1 MGILFRETLYRNS
14 YRSSHKR
21 NVKTSDTIILNVGGI
36 KLQVHAALVCY
47 YSYYLDRLS
56 GNCLP
61 KCLIPRTRQCLTNI
75 SWRDQILLS
84 NRNACSCKS
93 SKVFVSEQDLQQEIE
108 YFQIPYFA
116 RQIDLALKRGVNI
129 VVNRRDQF
137 LSKHI

>member
-1 MGILFRETLYRNS
+1 MSVE
-14 YRSSHKR
+14 SSMLLL
-21 NVKTSDTIILNVGGI
+21 IP
-36 KLQVHAALVCY
+36 
-47 YSYYLDRLS
+47 YYLDRLS

-116 RQIDLALKRGVNI
+116 RQIDLALKRGVKLVDI
-129 VVNRRDQF
+129 HYS
-137 LSKHI
+137 L